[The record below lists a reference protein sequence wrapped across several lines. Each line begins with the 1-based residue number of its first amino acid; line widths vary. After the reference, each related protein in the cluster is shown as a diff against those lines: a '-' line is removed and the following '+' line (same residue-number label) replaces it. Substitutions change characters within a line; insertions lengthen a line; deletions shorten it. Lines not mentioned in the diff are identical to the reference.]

1 MFTEKEMKLWRLAL
15 DAQAQKGEID
25 NAAIAILK
33 SLRSRNF
40 KAETLTS
47 VVKPEPK
54 PKPKPEKHKPDPG
67 DIVFQF
73 GKHKGKMIR
82 EVPPDYLHW
91 IHRWIDEGDADLQK
105 KFGWLKKSIE
115 EYWNG

>member
-1 MFTEKEMKLWRLAL
+1 MKLWRLAL
-15 DAQAQKGEID
+15 DTQAQKGEIE
-25 NAAIAILK
+25 NAAVAILI

-40 KAETLTS
+40 KAEMLNE
-47 VVKPEPK
+47 VVKPQPK
-54 PKPKPEKHKPDPG
+54 PKAKPEKHKPDPG

-73 GKHKGKMIR
+73 GKHKGKKIR

-91 IHRWIDEGDADLQK
+91 IHRWIDEGDDTLHR
-105 KFGWLKKSIE
+105 KFDWLKKSIE